1 MAENNKDLL
10 GLTQEQMDNMFSFWT
25 DVMKLPTIGPMYAF
39 SKDVS
44 SYANDFVTLG
54 KVMAELKANMDG
66 YWLLVNTAYTR
77 AIKET
82 MERAPKQLTS
92 RDDFENYRRAAIEAF
107 EDAFTELFASPEFS
121 GVYGRLFSS
130 QLDVS
135 KAVQDIAEK
144 NFKALNLPTRSEVDD
159 ILKDVAELKRGVLD
173 LQSDKSWVRSLLSQ
187 GFDVYLI
194 DWKPP
199 TAADKYVSFDDY
211 VNCYIDDCVNTVLK
225 KTKVDKLTLHG
236 YCMGATMSTMYTTLH
251 QEKVRN
257 LAVIAPVVDTEKDTT
272 VIGNL
277 AKNMDVNKMVNII
290 GNLPAEQ
297 LYACYSALKPF
308 KQGVNKYFNLVQN
321 IDNDQFVGN
330 FLRIEKWLYDT
341 PPIAGETFRQWIGDI
356 YQKNLFVK
364 NELKLGSELIDLS
377 RIKVPLLNIV
387 ADEDHLVSPP
397 CSAPL
402 NDEVSSR

>member
-1 MAENNKDLL
+1 MTKQELRPDQEPVVQPPAEQAKEVKKEPTVAEEVKDAYRKLEKARNIL
-10 GLTQEQMDNMFSFWT
+10 HTAGDIEVGQTPQE
-25 DVMKLPTIGPMYAF
+25 VL
-39 SKDVS
+39 
-44 SYANDFVTLG
+44 
-54 KVMAELKANMDG
+54 EE
-66 YWLLVNTAYTR
+66 TR
-77 AIKET
+77 AYGLLHYQQMVAKTAKTPI
-82 MERAPKQLTS
+82 LV
-92 RDDFENYRRAAIEAF
+92 
-107 EDAFTELFASPEFS
+107 
-121 GVYGRLFSS
+121 VY
-130 QLDVS
+130 
-135 KAVQDIAEK
+135 
-144 NFKALNLPTRSEVDD
+144 ALINRSY
-159 ILKDVAELKRGVLD
+159 VLD

-211 VNCYIDDCVNTVLK
+211 VNCYVDDCVNTVLK
-225 KTKVDKLTLHG
+225 KTKTDKLTLHG

-341 PPIAGETFRQWIGDI
+341 PPIAGETFRQWVADI

-387 ADEDHLVSPP
+387 ADEDHLVSPQ

-402 NDEVSSR
+402 NDVVSSTDKRLMRFHTGHVGLIASLYSQNNVLPKVGQWLKARSQ

>member
-1 MAENNKDLL
+1 MTKQELRPDQ
-10 GLTQEQMDNMFSFWT
+10 TQEVQPPAEQPKEAKKEPT
-25 DVMKLPTIGPMYAF
+25 VAEEVKETYRKL
-39 SKDVS
+39 
-44 SYANDFVTLG
+44 
-54 KVMAELKANMDG
+54 EKAKNILHAAGDIEVG
-66 YWLLVNTAYTR
+66 QTPHEVLEETR
-77 AIKET
+77 A
-82 MERAPKQLTS
+82 
-92 RDDFENYRRAAIEAF
+92 YRLLHYQQMVAKTAKTPI
-107 EDAFTELFASPEFS
+107 LV
-121 GVYGRLFSS
+121 VY
-130 QLDVS
+130 
-135 KAVQDIAEK
+135 
-144 NFKALNLPTRSEVDD
+144 ALINRSY
-159 ILKDVAELKRGVLD
+159 VLD

-387 ADEDHLVSPP
+387 ADEDHLVSPQ

-402 NDEVSSR
+402 NDVVSSTDKRLMRFHTGHVGLIASLYSQNNVLPKVGQWLKARSQ